1 MAYFS
6 GYQLTV
12 ERMMT
17 DTAAVEAEVERNYRF
32 NFIVNF
38 LDGTFFWWGASF
50 IAPRTI
56 LPLYVS
62 RLTDSSLAIGLLAT
76 ISATAWLVPQLF
88 TANWVQRMPLK
99 KEAPVRIGLFTERLP
114 VILLVP
120 AAWLANRSP
129 GLALALFFVLFAWH
143 AGGAGLVAVGWQDM
157 LAKVIPVDR
166 RGRFLGVTNF
176 GGTATGVLGAAA
188 AAWLLD
194 RYDFPDGYMYSFAAA
209 AVLISISWIFLALTR
224 EPYQTNDEPVVSSR
238 EYWRRLPDVLRAD
251 RNFRRFLVS
260 QVIVAWGGM
269 ALGFLAV
276 YAVRRWQLPDSQAGD
291 YTASMLIGQALSN
304 LLFGAL
310 ADRKGHKLVLELSAL
325 FGVSAVV
332 LAYLAPSPNWF
343 HLIFALVGANAAG
356 SMLGGIMIVFE
367 FTRPEMR
374 PTYIGLSNTIIGVFN
389 AITPMI
395 GGWIVG
401 TLGYRPLFAVA
412 AALGAVG
419 FALLRW
425 TVREPRQ
432 GPALD
437 VKQASGAGR
446 S

>member
-1 MAYFS
+1 
-6 GYQLTV
+6 
-12 ERMMT
+12 MT
-17 DTAAVEAEVERNYRF
+17 ESAAVEAEVERNYRF

-76 ISATAWLVPQLF
+76 ISATAWLLPQLF
-88 TANWVQRMPLK
+88 TANWVQRLPRK
-99 KEAPVRIGLFTERLP
+99 KEAPVRVGLFTERLP
-114 VILLVP
+114 VLLLVP

-129 GLALALFFVLFAWH
+129 GLALTLFFVLFAWH
-143 AGGAGLVAVGWQDM
+143 AVGAGVVAVGWQDM

-176 GGTATGVLGAAA
+176 GGTATGVVGAVA

-194 RYDFPDGYMYSFAAA
+194 RYDFPQGYMYSFAAA
-209 AVLISISWIFLALTR
+209 AALIFISWIFLALTR
-224 EPYQTNDEPVVSSR
+224 EPLDTNQEPVVSSG
-238 EYWRRLPDVLRAD
+238 EYWKRLPGVLRAD
-251 RNFRRFLVS
+251 RNFRRFLLS
-260 QVIVAWGGM
+260 QVVVAWGGM

-276 YAVRRWQLPDSQAGD
+276 YAVRRWGLPDSQAGD

-332 LAYLAPSPNWF
+332 LAYLAPGPNWF
-343 HLIFALVGANAAG
+343 HLIFAFVGANAAG

-367 FTRPEMR
+367 FTKPEMR

-389 AITPMI
+389 AITPLI

-401 TLGYRPLFAVA
+401 VLGYRPLFAMA

-425 TVREPRQ
+425 TVREPRHSH
-432 GPALD
+432 ALD
-437 VKQASGAGR
+437 AKQASDAGQ

>member
-1 MAYFS
+1 
-6 GYQLTV
+6 
-12 ERMMT
+12 MT
-17 DTAAVEAEVERNYRF
+17 ETTAVQAEVERNYRF

-38 LDGTFFWWGASF
+38 FDGTFFWWGASF
-50 IAPRTI
+50 FAPRTI

-76 ISATAWLVPQLF
+76 ISATGWLLPQLF
-88 TANWVQRMPLK
+88 TANWVQRLPRK

-114 VILLVP
+114 IVLMVP
-120 AAWLANRSP
+120 AAWLASRAP
-129 GLALALFFVLFAWH
+129 GPALALFFVLFAWH
-143 AGGAGLVAVGWQDM
+143 VVGAGVVAVGWQDM
-157 LAKVIPVDR
+157 LANVIPVDR

-176 GGTATGVLGAAA
+176 GGTATGVLGAVA

-209 AVLISISWIFLALTR
+209 AVLIFISWVFLALTR
-224 EPYQTNDEPVVSSR
+224 EPLQTNQEAVVSSG
-238 EYWRRLPDVLRAD
+238 EYWKRLPGVLRAD
-251 RNFRRFLVS
+251 GNFRRFLLS
-260 QVIVAWGGM
+260 QVVIAWGGM
-269 ALGFLAV
+269 AIGFLAV

-325 FGVSAVV
+325 AGVSAVV
-332 LAYLAPSPNWF
+332 LAYLAPSPTWF
-343 HLIFALVGANAAG
+343 HLVFALVGANAAG

-389 AITPMI
+389 AITPMV
-395 GGWIVG
+395 GGWMVG
-401 TLGYRPLFAVA
+401 VLGYRPLFAMA

-425 TVREPRQ
+425 TVREPREALAANA
-432 GPALD
+432 GPA
-437 VKQASGAGR
+437 SGTGQ